1 MLFSFLFGLIDL
13 VLKVYKLMLL
23 AHFVIGLMKLPGNKW
38 TNLLARAIEPVL
50 PPVRRILNEYLP
62 KNWQV
67 CDWSPIAVF
76 LLITV
81 VQWVL

>member
-1 MLFSFLFGLIDL
+1 MFSLLFDLID
-13 VLKVYKLMLL
+13 VALKLYKLLLL
-23 AHFVIGLMKLPGNKW
+23 AHFIIGILKIPGNRW
-38 TNLLARAIEPVL
+38 TNLIARFVEPVL
-50 PPVRRILNEYLP
+50 PPVRRALNENLP

-76 LLITV
+76 LVITV

>member
-1 MLFSFLFGLIDL
+1 MFSFLFDLIDL
-13 VLKVYKLMLL
+13 ALKLYKLLLL
-23 AHFVIGLMKLPGNKW
+23 AHFLIRVMKIPANKW
-38 TNLLARAIEPVL
+38 TTLIASFVEPVL
-50 PPVRRILNEYLP
+50 PPVRRALNEYLP

-76 LLITV
+76 LIVTV